1 MSLLESMRPISL
13 NPDDVDLDDPTY
25 LIPHFGEL
33 EPLVKSVKVVGLIN
47 KPLVQRRSGNRLVP
61 VLGRRRL
68 AAASI
73 VGLTAIDAREAPA
86 EVSESECYRLAFWE
100 NCGHRKLDRA
110 AAAVVVR
117 RLQELFPVQTVAD
130 EFLPALGIKA
140 RGPRLAD
147 LCKVGGLE
155 PPILKALAAGRI
167 QERTAV
173 VLAEMD
179 EKDRIA
185 MFQLITQ
192 LGTNANKNAEI
203 VGYLHDLSI
212 ARGKSVCVLLQDNR
226 AAAVMAD
233 EEIPLP
239 ERARRFRDLLRSWK
253 FPELVEQERDFTT
266 WKKELSLPD
275 GVEVRPVESFEGEE
289 CFVEI
294 RVRSRDEAERLLRTL
309 PAETSH
315 NR

>member
-1 MSLLESMRPISL
+1 MRPISL

-33 EPLVKSVKVVGLIN
+33 EALVKSVKAVGLIN
-47 KPLVQRRSGNRLVP
+47 KPLVQQRFDNRLVP

-68 AAASI
+68 AVAAI
-73 VGLTAIDAREAPA
+73 VGLTAIDARMAPP
-86 EVSESECYRLAFWE
+86 EVSERECYRLAFWE

-117 RLQELFPVQTVAD
+117 RLTDLFPVQTVAD
-130 EFLPALGIKA
+130 EFLPVLGIQA
-140 RGPRLAD
+140 RGPKLAA
-147 LCKVGGLE
+147 LRKVGGLE
-155 PPILKALAAGRI
+155 LAILKAFAAGRI

-173 VLAEMD
+173 LFAEMD
-179 EKDRIA
+179 VKDRLA
-185 MFQLITQ
+185 MFRLITR
-192 LGTNANKNAEI
+192 LGTNANKSAEI

-212 ARGKSVCVLLQDNR
+212 LRGQSVCELLR
-226 AAAVMAD
+226 EGGAATVVAD

-253 FPELVEQERDFTT
+253 FPELVKQEREFLF
-266 WKKELSLPD
+266 WKKELSLPP

-294 RVRSRDEAERLLRTL
+294 RVRSRDEAERLLRGL
-309 PAETSH
+309 PPESSDTP
-315 NR
+315 